1 MCACVRVRVFLCLCV
16 CVCYVDRGLVNCV
29 ITIAM
34 NVLLTLVL

>member
-1 MCACVRVRVFLCLCV
+1 MCVCACACISVSVCV